1 MYIRRSNH
9 KLGDNGPKT
18 NFRSVEIR
26 PTILKVYLLHDMRD
40 PKQKWECGRIC
51 FSDPVK
57 EAGL

>member
-26 PTILKVYLLHDMRD
+26 PTILNVYLLHGMRD
-40 PKQKWECGRIC
+40 PKQKWECERIC
-51 FSDPVK
+51 FSDPVR
-57 EAGL
+57 